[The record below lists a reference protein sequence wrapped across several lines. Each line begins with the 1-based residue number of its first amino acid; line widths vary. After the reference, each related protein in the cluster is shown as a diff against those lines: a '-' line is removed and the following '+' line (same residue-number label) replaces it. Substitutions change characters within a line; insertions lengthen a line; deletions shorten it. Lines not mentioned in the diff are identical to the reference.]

1 MSTEFEVAGFK
12 PGVLVA
18 GEDLSSYQFHP
29 VKVHTDGTVLKSG
42 EGEYSVGILQ
52 NKPVAGEAC
61 EIDMDGIS
69 KGMIGD
75 TIANAGTKLKADT
88 DSRLVAAG
96 SGDHVVAQLLVPSVV
111 DGQLAAVKVIGA
123 AGQLLA

>member
-1 MSTEFEVAGFK
+1 MSKEYEVPGFK

-18 GEDLSSYQFHP
+18 GSDLSTKQFLP
-29 VKVHTDGTVLKSG
+29 VKVGTDGLVALSG
-42 EGEYSVGILQ
+42 EGEHAIGILQ

-61 EIDMDGIS
+61 EIEMDGIC
-69 KGMIGD
+69 KALMGD

-88 DSRLVAAG
+88 DNRLVAAG
-96 SGDHVVAQLLVPSVV
+96 SGDHVVAILLVPSVA
-111 DGQLAAVKVIGA
+111 DGDLAAVKVVGA